1 MHGLGAR
8 ERERSERVRLGMG
21 LSSEG
26 AARKRWGPRSI
37 KVNGNLSKEQVSL
50 KETATDTQE

>member
-1 MHGLGAR
+1 MMHGLGAR

-26 AARKRWGPRSI
+26 AARKRWGPRWKPSV
-37 KVNGNLSKEQVSL
+37 KG
-50 KETATDTQE
+50 